1 MNYIDEIFEKIS
13 IRGVADYLLFG
24 LAPNKDTRDY
34 KARCIE
40 EISTEYEKVVEKYDK
55 NATSELLDKANA
67 MTCEVASVYTE
78 IGLQAGILLMKDML
92 TNLEITN
99 QGDSRQAD
107 YQAMYFVLFETITH
121 ALKLLE
127 DSNDKTVKDTCRILK
142 NGQCRSEAVYMR
154 LEK

>member
-24 LAPNKDTRDY
+24 LAPNKDTKDY
-34 KARCIE
+34 KARIE
-40 EISTEYEKVVEKYDK
+40 EISVEYEKAVEKYDK

-92 TNLEITN
+92 ENLGITSR
-99 QGDSRQAD
+99 GDSRQAD

-121 ALKLLE
+121 ALELLE
-127 DSNDKTVKDTCRILK
+127 DSNDKIVEDACRILK
-142 NGQCRSEAVYMR
+142 NGQCRSEAIYIR
-154 LEK
+154 SEK

>member
-34 KARCIE
+34 KARIE

-92 TNLEITN
+92 ENLGIT
-99 QGDSRQAD
+99 SAD
-107 YQAMYFVLFETITH
+107 CQPKRPPMPYSAASL
-121 ALKLLE
+121 
-127 DSNDKTVKDTCRILK
+127 
-142 NGQCRSEAVYMR
+142 
-154 LEK
+154 

>member
-1 MNYIDEIFEKIS
+1 MNYIDEIFEKVS

-24 LAPNKDTRDY
+24 LAPDKDTRDY
-34 KARCIE
+34 KARIE

-78 IGLQAGILLMKDML
+78 IGLQTGILLMKDML
-92 TNLEITN
+92 ENLGITS

-107 YQAMYFVLFETITH
+107 YQAMYFVLFEAITH

-127 DSNDKTVKDTCRILK
+127 NSNDKTIEDACRILK